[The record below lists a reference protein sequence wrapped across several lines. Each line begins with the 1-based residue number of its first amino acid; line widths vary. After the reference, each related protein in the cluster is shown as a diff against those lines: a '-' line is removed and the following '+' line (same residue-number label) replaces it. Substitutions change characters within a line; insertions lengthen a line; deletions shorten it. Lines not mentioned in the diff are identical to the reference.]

1 MAIDTAIVDE
11 AVLSV
16 VGEDVTY
23 LPQGVNPV
31 TIQGFFQDPDL
42 ELDTG
47 EIEMEANQPWVL
59 VLSSAVPNPSHTDQ
73 FIIRGTTYQVDRSER
88 DEATM
93 LICHLEEI

>member
-1 MAIDTAIVDE
+1 MSLDTAIVDD
-11 AVLSV
+11 AVFTAFA
-16 VGEDVTY
+16 EDATY
-23 LPQGVNPV
+23 LPGGINPAPV
-31 TIQGFFQDPDL
+31 QVIFQDPDL

-59 VLSSAVPNPSHTDQ
+59 VLKSEVPSPTHADQ
-73 FIIRGTTYQVDRSER
+73 FIVRGVTYQVDRVER